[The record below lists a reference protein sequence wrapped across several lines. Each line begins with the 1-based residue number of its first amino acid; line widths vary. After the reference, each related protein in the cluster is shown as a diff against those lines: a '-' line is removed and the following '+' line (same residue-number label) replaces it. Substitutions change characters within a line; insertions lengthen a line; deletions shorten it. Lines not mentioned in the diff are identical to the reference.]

1 MQQHFFSRSQHAARS
16 LCQGLH
22 PRMPR
27 AAALWASLAVV
38 TVLSAC
44 SSPAQRIAVYDFGP
58 GATAPQPSNRMAPLP
73 PLLLA
78 DVEAASAL
86 DGTAVLY
93 RLAYADVQQLRPYA
107 QARWSMPP
115 AQLLRQRP
123 ERQPAPVAVT
133 HAAQGLQHLDGQ
145 LELPASSTAAP
156 RHPRQKTG
164 QVSRNHRAEQHD
176 DPGHVDPDQQDRHCR
191 KSPVNSRVGRHRIQI
206 NGQQLLGHLNAGR
219 DKQSADKGVAPLHRR
234 IGHVAVERS
243 HATSHQEELKHI
255 EHQLHATRQRPHHP
269 S

>member
-115 AQLLRQRP
+115 AQLLRQRLR
-123 ERQPAPVAVT
+123 ELLGRNRSVLSPVDALVPGT
-133 HAAQGLQHLDGQ
+133 LALR
-145 LELPASSTAAP
+145 LELEEFSQLFASAQSSSGLVRVRATLSRSGSPAKPLAQTSFILQRP
-156 RHPRQKTG
+156 
-164 QVSRNHRAEQHD
+164 
-176 DPGHVDPDQQDRHCR
+176 
-191 KSPVNSRVGRHRIQI
+191 
-206 NGQQLLGHLNAGR
+206 AG
-219 DKQSADKGVAPLHRR
+219 SADAKGGVQALAVASDALVLQVDQWLQQ
-234 IGHVAVERS
+234 VASAEIT
-243 HATSHQEELKHI
+243 A
-255 EHQLHATRQRPHHP
+255 P
-269 S
+269 